1 MTISDLKKNFQVELS
16 ELYSSSESLMLYY
29 IFTEKTFSFTKH
41 QLRKFENQSILES
54 DIEIFNSIL
63 NQLKSGKPY
72 QQITG
77 EAEFYGKRFFVNEH
91 VLIPRPETEELLEL
105 ASHYIQ
111 EYQKEENLENVKI
124 LDIGTGSGVIPIILK
139 KMFSHAE
146 VHAVDVSADALEIA
160 QKNADFHQ
168 TEIRFQQMDILTKI
182 PNMEFDVII
191 SNPPYIG
198 QDELIDIKDSV
209 KSYEPNLALF
219 SPTEDA
225 LLFYRRI
232 AEISITNLKK
242 GGLVFLEINQ
252 KLGLETLALYQNFGV
267 SKLIKDISDN
277 DRMIYA
283 KK

>member
-29 IFTEKTFSFTKH
+29 IFTEKTFGFTKH